1 MPNYPAIRD
10 CLRKK
15 IYYIDTKYGPVILAP
30 GVLKMRTFIFA
41 LVVAALLGLGWA
53 FGLNSFQRSVATADT
68 SSSGSVRLDQQEVV
82 NYYGR
87 EG

>member
-1 MPNYPAIRD
+1 
-10 CLRKK
+10 
-15 IYYIDTKYGPVILAP
+15 
-30 GVLKMRTFIFA
+30 MRTFLIA
-41 LVVAALLGLGWA
+41 LIVAGLLGVGWA
-53 FGLNSFQRSVATADT
+53 VSLNSFQQSVASADT

>member
-1 MPNYPAIRD
+1 
-10 CLRKK
+10 
-15 IYYIDTKYGPVILAP
+15 
-30 GVLKMRTFIFA
+30 MRTFIFA

>member
-1 MPNYPAIRD
+1 
-10 CLRKK
+10 
-15 IYYIDTKYGPVILAP
+15 
-30 GVLKMRTFIFA
+30 MRTFVLA
-41 LVVAALLGLGWA
+41 VVAAALLGTVWA
-53 FGLNSFQRSVATADT
+53 FGLNSVQRSVATADT

>member
-1 MPNYPAIRD
+1 
-10 CLRKK
+10 
-15 IYYIDTKYGPVILAP
+15 
-30 GVLKMRTFIFA
+30 MRTFILA
-41 LVVAALLGLGWA
+41 VVVAAVLGLGWA
-53 FGLNSFQRSVATADT
+53 FGLNSIQRSVASADT